1 MIQVFNNYGAA
12 SASLTKFFKGHSQ
25 LAGHDLSRNM
35 SRSSSQVPSMVN
47 FDKGKQSGFNQG
59 SAFYVPARESLKPKA
74 PSKTTLVSVVPTS
87 TDMAG
92 LTEMIGGPATCARAQ
107 ERGGDAEKG
116 GLLEILERKEQGLD
130 EFPNRTK
137 VSSLCLPTDA
147 VRISRR
153 PWELGNTASSASH
166 SRRAGPPHVLGS
178 ANPSRHQLGTG
189 NGTAPR
195 IARNLSTGTS
205 KMDVVGPAHLV
216 VTTHQGQAGQPSIAL
231 NSKETTKTNR
241 ETNTE
246 HCGMTSRLD
255 SVALNDKL
263 KKAQNPASQQTNEE
277 TGRSATEKRKV
288 ERNEKNLL
296 ERLRTELPQ
305 VRQFFV
311 SK

>member
-12 SASLTKFFKGHSQ
+12 SASLTKFFKDHSQ

-35 SRSSSQVPSMVN
+35 SKSSSHVPSMVN

-59 SAFYVPARESLKPKA
+59 SAFYVPARDSLKPKP
-74 PSKTTLVSVVPTS
+74 PSTSLVAVVPTS

-92 LTEMIGGPATCARAQ
+92 LAEMIGGSATSLGTQ
-107 ERGGDAEKG
+107 KRGGDVEKG
-116 GLLEILERKEQGLD
+116 GLLKILERKEQGLD

-137 VSSLCLPTDA
+137 ISPLCLPTDA
-147 VRISRR
+147 GRISRR
-153 PWELGNTASSASH
+153 PWELSNTVSSVSH
-166 SRRAGPPHVLGS
+166 SRRAGPPHVFSNL
-178 ANPSRHQLGTG
+178 SRHQLGTVS
-189 NGTAPR
+189 GTAPR
-195 IARNLSTGTS
+195 MS

-216 VTTHQGQAGQPSIAL
+216 GAAHQRQAGQPSIGL
-231 NSKETTKTNR
+231 NSKETNKISR

-246 HCGMTSRLD
+246 HGGTMSRPFKD

-263 KKAQNPASQQTNEE
+263 KKAQIPASQQANED
-277 TGRSATEKRKV
+277 TGRSATEKKKE

-305 VRQFFV
+305 VWQFFV
-311 SK
+311 SKQMRRPN